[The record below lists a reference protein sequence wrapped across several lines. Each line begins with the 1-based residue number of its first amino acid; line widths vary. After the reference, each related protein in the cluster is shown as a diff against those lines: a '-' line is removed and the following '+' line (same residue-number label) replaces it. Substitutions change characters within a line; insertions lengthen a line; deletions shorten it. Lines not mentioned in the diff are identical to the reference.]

1 MLKRYRDH
9 GAMHCPS
16 SLDHVEKPRTACA
29 GVQLKLKKNATIP
42 VREEAERR
50 AARPRNG
57 SASHGAPRPGIEPGD
72 MLALTGKVAL
82 IINYH
87 AFGHDDIL
95 DGATVPSISSRTNA
109 AN

>member
-1 MLKRYRDH
+1 VRKPSGALPDH
-9 GAMHCPS
+9 
-16 SLDHVEKPRTACA
+16 
-29 GVQLKLKKNATIP
+29 ATDP
-42 VREEAERR
+42 LVA
-50 AARPRNG
+50 
-57 SASHGAPRPGIEPGD
+57 GAPRPSIETDD